1 MKRQPFAD
9 PIDNEDILSNTPN
22 AIKATKQTP
31 FFQIKVSEI
40 LWGQENGLVQLSK
53 GQRMFK
59 KRPDL
64 LFPHDKFGIFIG
76 KNGTNP
82 GIMTA
87 KTGINEHFNE
97 IGRVISFNQKSKL
110 DFWKNEGECNDIKG
124 TDGSS
129 FPPDISPNA
138 TLYLFNRDLCRSIPL
153 VKQEDVVSSG
163 VPGFRFVP
171 PDDIFRSL
179 SFAFIF
185 AVT

>member
-1 MKRQPFAD
+1 MKRKPFVD
-9 PIDNEDILSNTPN
+9 STENDIMIRTTPS
-22 AIKATKQTP
+22 ALKSHKQTQ
-31 FFQIKVSEI
+31 FVQISVSGI
-40 LWGQENGLVQLSK
+40 LWGSENPLLEMAEG
-53 GQRMFK
+53 MFAN
-59 KRPDL
+59 RPDL
-64 LFPHDKFGIFIG
+64 LFPHDKFGIFVG

-87 KTGINEHFNE
+87 NTGINEHFNE

-129 FPPDISPNA
+129 FPPDILPNA

-153 VKQEDVVSSG
+153 VKQEDVISSG